1 MNDKWTIT
9 HCSIVRSLEEL
20 PDTTLDELKKAI
32 EGEEERRDII
42 RYNRA
47 QERGKQIVTLIE
59 QAENEVFW
67 VTNRGDK
74 LDPSNIWVQR

>member
-1 MNDKWTIT
+1 MSDKWTIT
-9 HCSIVRSLEEL
+9 HCSTVRSLEEL

-47 QERGKQIVTLIE
+47 QELGKQIVKLIE
-59 QAENEVFW
+59 QAENEGFW
-67 VTNRGDK
+67 VTNHGDK

>member
-20 PDTTLDELKKAI
+20 SDTTLDELKKAI

-47 QERGKQIVTLIE
+47 QELGKQIVKLIE
-59 QAENEVFW
+59 QAENEGFW
-67 VTNRGDK
+67 VANHGDK

>member
-1 MNDKWTIT
+1 MNDKWTIM

-20 PDTTLDELKKAI
+20 PDTTLDALKEAI

-47 QERGKQIVTLIE
+47 QELKKQIIKLIE
-59 QAENEVFW
+59 QAENEGFMI
-67 VTNRGDK
+67 TNHGDK

>member
-1 MNDKWTIT
+1 MSDKWTIT
-9 HCSIVRSLEEL
+9 HSSTVRSLEEL

-32 EGEEERRDII
+32 EGEEDRRDII

-47 QERGKQIVTLIE
+47 QELGKQIVKLIE
-59 QAENEVFW
+59 QAENEGFW
-67 VTNRGDK
+67 VTNHGDK